1 MRSRIVYY
9 GRVQGVGF
17 RWNVADVI
25 KHFTL
30 TGTVQNL
37 ADGTVEVVLEGDLEE
52 IKDGKLAIEGRMKG
66 YWITNDIEFKKGE
79 AHFSTFSIIG

>member
-17 RWNVADVI
+17 RWNVADTI

-37 ADGTVEVVLEGDLEE
+37 TDGTVEVVLEGHLKE
-52 IKDGKLAIEGRMKG
+52 IKDAKLAIEGRMKG
-66 YWITNDIEFKKGE
+66 YWISNKTEYKEGE
-79 AHFSTFSIIG
+79 AHFSTFSVIR

>member
-1 MRSRIVYY
+1 MRSRIVYS

-17 RWNVADVI
+17 RWSVRDVI
-25 KHFTL
+25 KDFNL

-37 ADGTVEVVLEGDLEE
+37 VDGTVEVVLEGDLEE

-66 YWITNDIEFKKGE
+66 YLITNKIEYKEGE

>member
-1 MRSRIVYY
+1 MRSRIVYS

-17 RWNVADVI
+17 RWNVRDVI
-25 KHFTL
+25 KDFNL

-37 ADGTVEVVLEGDLEE
+37 VDGTVEVVLEGDLEE

-66 YWITNDIEFKKGE
+66 YWITNKIEYKEGE

>member
-25 KHFTL
+25 KHFRL
-30 TGTVQNL
+30 TGTVKNL
-37 ADGTVEVVLEGDLEE
+37 ADGTGEVFLEGDLEE
-52 IKDGKLAIEGRMKG
+52 IKDGKLAIEGRMNG
-66 YWITNDIEFKKGE
+66 YWITNEIEFKEGKS
-79 AHFSTFSIIG
+79 HFSTFSIIE

>member
-1 MRSRIVYY
+1 MRSRIVYS
-9 GRVQGVGF
+9 GWVQGVGF
-17 RWNVADVI
+17 RWNVRDVI
-25 KHFTL
+25 KDFNL

-37 ADGTVEVVLEGDLEE
+37 VDGTVEVVLEGDLEE

-66 YWITNDIEFKKGE
+66 YWITNKIEYKEGE